1 MMITDALIC
10 AVAFFS
16 CFSLGSSFQQ
26 NLILEGVSLPV
37 NFSSSVNYFPAL
49 TAQSALVTGTF
60 FANNSV
66 YWARLIGM
74 NKSDPLV
81 TTIFEEYLQNYVDF
95 TIVPKLPSD
104 YLYFGN
110 NNNYENVPY
119 IFKTNSFFMP
129 SLRSGRNNTFEVDPF
144 GKRGPTHF
152 SQFTALL
159 KNSVPRVRAT
169 FDSEMNIV
177 SLKVYNSS
185 GTPINGVTKEKA
197 ATLLLYQCSFFA
209 QNIHTTAHVSNESII
224 QNKYREFLH

>member
-1 MMITDALIC
+1 MMVPNALTW
-10 AVAFFS
+10 AVACFS

-37 NFSSSVNYFPAL
+37 NFSSSVSYFPAL

-66 YWARLIGM
+66 YWERLTGM
-74 NKSDPLV
+74 NKSDP
-81 TTIFEEYLQNYVDF
+81 TATAIFKEYLQNYVDL

-119 IFKTNSFFMP
+119 VFKTNSFFMP
-129 SLRSGRNNTFEVDPF
+129 SLRSGPNNTFEIDPF
-144 GKRGPTHF
+144 GKRGITYF

-159 KNSVPRVRAT
+159 KSSVPRVKAI
-169 FDSEMNIV
+169 FDSKMNIV
-177 SLKVYNSS
+177 NLKVYNSS
-185 GTPINGVTKEKA
+185 GTLIEGVTKEMA

-209 QNIHTTAHVSNESII
+209 QNIHTSAHVSNESII
-224 QNKYREFLH
+224 QDKY

>member
-1 MMITDALIC
+1 MMTHAALTC

-16 CFSLGSSFQQ
+16 CFSVGSSFQQ

-49 TAQSALVTGTF
+49 TAQSAQVTGTF
-60 FANNSV
+60 FANNTV
-66 YWARLIGM
+66 YLSRLVGM
-74 NKSDPLV
+74 NKSDPLA
-81 TTIFEEYLQNYVDF
+81 TAIFEEYLENYVDL

-110 NNNYENVPY
+110 NNNYEIVPY

-129 SLRSGRNNTFEVDPF
+129 SLRSGPNNTFEVDPF
-144 GKRGPTHF
+144 GKRGVTYF
-152 SQFTALL
+152 SQLTALL
-159 KNSVPRVRAT
+159 KSSVPRVKAI
-169 FDSEMNIV
+169 FDSKMNIV

-185 GTPINGVTKEKA
+185 GTVIKGVTQEKA

-209 QNIHTTAHVSNESII
+209 QNIHTSAHVRNESIK
-224 QNKYREFLH
+224 QNKYRQFLH

>member
-1 MMITDALIC
+1 MMVPNTLTW

-16 CFSLGSSFQQ
+16 CFSVGSSFQQ
-26 NLILEGVSLPV
+26 DLILEGVSLPV

-60 FANNSV
+60 FRNNSV

-74 NKSDPLV
+74 NKSDP
-81 TTIFEEYLQNYVDF
+81 TATAIFKEYLQNYVDL

-119 IFKTNSFFMP
+119 VFKTNSFFMP
-129 SLRSGRNNTFEVDPF
+129 SLRSGPNNTFEIDPF
-144 GKRGPTHF
+144 GKRGVTYF
-152 SQFTALL
+152 SQLTALL
-159 KNSVPRVRAT
+159 KSSVPRVKAI
-169 FDSEMNIV
+169 FDSKMNIV
-177 SLKVYNSS
+177 NLKVYNSS
-185 GTPINGVTKEKA
+185 GTLIEGVTKEMA

-209 QNIHTTAHVSNESII
+209 QNIHTSAHVSNESII
-224 QNKYREFLH
+224 QNLY

>member
-1 MMITDALIC
+1 MMVPNALTW

-37 NFSSSVNYFPAL
+37 NFSSSVSYFPAL

-66 YWARLIGM
+66 YWERLTGM
-74 NKSDPLV
+74 NKSDP
-81 TTIFEEYLQNYVDF
+81 TATAIFKEYLQNYVDL

-119 IFKTNSFFMP
+119 VFKTNSFFMP
-129 SLRSGRNNTFEVDPF
+129 SLRSGPNNTFEIDPF
-144 GKRGPTHF
+144 GKRGITYF

-159 KNSVPRVRAT
+159 KSSVPRVKAI
-169 FDSEMNIV
+169 FDSKMNIV
-177 SLKVYNSS
+177 NLKVYNSS
-185 GTPINGVTKEKA
+185 GTLIEGVTKEMA

-209 QNIHTTAHVSNESII
+209 QNIHTSAHVSNESII
-224 QNKYREFLH
+224 QDKY

>member
-1 MMITDALIC
+1 MMVPNALTW

-37 NFSSSVNYFPAL
+37 NFSSSVSYFPTL

-66 YWARLIGM
+66 YWERLTGM
-74 NKSDPLV
+74 NKSDP
-81 TTIFEEYLQNYVDF
+81 TATAIFKEYLQNYVDL

-119 IFKTNSFFMP
+119 VFKTNSFFMP
-129 SLRSGRNNTFEVDPF
+129 SLRSGPNNTFEIDPF
-144 GKRGPTHF
+144 GKRGITYF

-159 KNSVPRVRAT
+159 KSSVPRVKAI
-169 FDSEMNIV
+169 FDSKMNIV
-177 SLKVYNSS
+177 NLKVYNSS
-185 GTPINGVTKEKA
+185 GTLIEGVTKEMA

-209 QNIHTTAHVSNESII
+209 QNIHTSAHVSNESII
-224 QNKYREFLH
+224 QDKY